1 MYTNMCYLPLVHVA
15 GSSGTVLLV
24 SGLIPEEGTVQVCVN
39 GVWSSVCDNSWD
51 YRWDYSSWDYKDAF
65 VVCRQ
70 LGYPATGENDEG
82 PCTVSSVSV
91 CWRVLVVSGPCQYE
105 TRLNE
110 PLNVQASYYSAA
122 CLSKTLKV

>member
-1 MYTNMCYLPLVHVA
+1 MHTLLFTCNVLGTH
-15 GSSGTVLLV
+15 GTVRLIG
-24 SGLIPEEGTVQVCVN
+24 GLIPEEGTVQVCMN
-39 GVWSSVCDNSWD
+39 GVWSSVCD
-51 YRWDYSSWDYKDAF
+51 SSWDYKDAF

-70 LGYPATGENDEG
+70 LGYPATGENNGG
-82 PCTVSSVSV
+82 PCTVSIYSVSV

>member
-1 MYTNMCYLPLVHVA
+1 MQC
-15 GSSGTVLLV
+15 
-24 SGLIPEEGTVQVCVN
+24 
-39 GVWSSVCDNSWD
+39 GVV
-51 YRWDYSSWDYKDAF
+51 Y
-65 VVCRQ
+65 VT
-70 LGYPATGENDEG
+70 ATGITRMHLWSADNLDTQPQVRIMGG

-91 CWRVLVVSGPCQYE
+91 CWRVPVVSGPCQYE

>member
-1 MYTNMCYLPLVHVA
+1 MCYLPLVHVA

-24 SGLIPEEGTVQVCVN
+24 SGLIPEEGAVQVCVN

-70 LGYPATGENDEG
+70 LGYPATGEND
-82 PCTVSSVSV
+82 
-91 CWRVLVVSGPCQYE
+91 
-105 TRLNE
+105 
-110 PLNVQASYYSAA
+110 
-122 CLSKTLKV
+122 